1 MEYLLLRTKFEHIK
15 TGNIKNRIFIFITN
29 KIQYKQKT
37 LSQVGIKIKITKNK
51 YTLTLLMADIQ
62 KFGET
67 ITKESSMLQHHSH
80 VVLQVDV
87 KAAQTLFPKRTNL

>member
-1 MEYLLLRTKFEHIK
+1 
-15 TGNIKNRIFIFITN
+15 
-29 KIQYKQKT
+29 
-37 LSQVGIKIKITKNK
+37 
-51 YTLTLLMADIQ
+51 MADIQ